1 MSATMN
7 ALRNRIKVLS
17 LPGSVPPNPEHD
29 TEGGEVID
37 TANTEVPINL
47 PGGIVGPQGR
57 DWTGRVKVRHV
68 AMPPAQQ
75 PGAGQQE
82 FTLPKEKAWPFP
94 VPPQQHRVGPV
105 TLLTNA
111 GVQFDGASFS
121 FPAQGV
127 VFDNYSN
134 IWLYLANLAIYVPPN
149 CVRQSSPLP
158 NAVTK
163 IIVVA
168 EAPPG
173 IVQPALT
180 ANTIFEFTATENEV
194 PYSAGFK
201 FA

>member
-1 MSATMN
+1 MKMLT
-7 ALRNRIKVLS
+7 VVS
-17 LPGSVPPNPEHD
+17 LPTSVPTDIATDE
-29 TEGGEVID
+29 ESGVVID
-37 TANTEVPINL
+37 TALTEVPDVM
-47 PGGIVGPQGR
+47 PGGIVGPRGR
-57 DWTGRVKVRHV
+57 DHTGRVKVRHV
-68 AMPPAQQ
+68 GLPAVAQ

-82 FTLPKEKAWPFP
+82 FTLPKDKGWPFP
-94 VPPQQHRVGPV
+94 TPPQQHRIGPV
-105 TLLTNA
+105 TLVANT
-111 GVQFDGASFS
+111 GVQFDGASFG

-149 CVRQSSPLP
+149 CVRLSQPLP
-158 NAVTK
+158 NAVSK

-180 ANTIFEFTATENEV
+180 AGTVFEFTATENEV
-194 PYSAGFK
+194 QYSAGFK